1 MSLIP
6 SGLITDK
13 NVLDIGCNSG
23 NFSILLGKN
32 SMFVLDIVG
41 TLYHTD
47 FLFHLALKHKPAHM
61 LGVDIDERL
70 IHSAHMNLKQVY
82 SLRDADSDIIN
93 TDIGL
98 RYHYFPTSMSTM
110 FGFIG
115 TLPKTKH
122 LTEFPNNVQFKAVD
136 WLKTE
141 TEIEKFDTILA

>member
-1 MSLIP
+1 
-6 SGLITDK
+6 
-13 NVLDIGCNSG
+13 
-23 NFSILLGKN
+23 
-32 SMFVLDIVG
+32 
-41 TLYHTD
+41 
-47 FLFHLALKHKPAHM
+47 M

-82 SLRDADSDIIN
+82 SLRDPDSDIIN

-110 FGFIG
+110 FGFISAP
-115 TLPKTKH
+115 PKTKH

-141 TEIEKFDTILA
+141 TEMEKFDTILA